1 MRIETGSLGLLVDEV
16 SSEEESERRSIHF
29 NVPQTAVV
37 LPASSF
43 VVGSKMGLQWHQY
56 CVLCVSLSRWTRLA
70 ESAAGAGRT

>member
-16 SSEEESERRSIHF
+16 SIEESERRSTHF

-43 VVGSKMGLQWHQY
+43 VVGSKMGLQCHQY
-56 CVLCVSLSRWTRLA
+56 CVLCGSLSR
-70 ESAAGAGRT
+70 